1 MKYQEDVRSYY
12 LKEFHY
18 FDGTYNITFNIIDIN
33 FDKKTITVA
42 ITNTGRISVIEFD
55 LKADKNNDLYF
66 EFGCTL
72 DKIKVDDFE
81 TITD

>member
-18 FDGTYNITFNIIDIN
+18 FDGTYDITFNIIDIN